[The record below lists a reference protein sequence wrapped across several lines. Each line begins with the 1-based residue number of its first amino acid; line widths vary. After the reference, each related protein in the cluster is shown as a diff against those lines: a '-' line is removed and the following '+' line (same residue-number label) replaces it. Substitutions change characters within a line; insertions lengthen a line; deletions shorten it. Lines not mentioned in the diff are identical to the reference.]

1 MDEHGFDDRIW
12 RLERLL
18 EDLPSKETAE
28 REGSLESTALY
39 NRISNLQD
47 ALQNCIADDMAL
59 RTFMERY
66 SKHEKLLNPSST
78 SFAVEQELLDST
90 TKKELILAASSELE
104 AFSTQI
110 KHIQSLEHVVE
121 SSDISEANEPVNLY

>member
-59 RTFMERY
+59 RTFMERCR
-66 SKHEKLLNPSST
+66 
-78 SFAVEQELLDST
+78 D
-90 TKKELILAASSELE
+90 
-104 AFSTQI
+104 
-110 KHIQSLEHVVE
+110 SLEFITSRNSV
-121 SSDISEANEPVNLY
+121 D